1 MRKEKVKRLLSLGLV
16 VAMTVSMITGCGN
29 SGAGNGTG
37 TGESSAASE
46 ASKEG
51 EAAETP
57 AASGDVVKIG
67 SLWPLTGGSATI
79 GQQHADGAEAA
90 IKEINANGGIK
101 SMGGAQIQLVVADTE
116 TAADKASVAC
126 ERLIT
131 DDKVSMII
139 GAYNSTCC
147 ISSSEVAQKY
157 SIPFISQGGV
167 ATAVTD
173 RGYDYV
179 YRINNTATYDVLE
192 MITALDTICEE
203 NDLDTLTY
211 ALVYENSDWGA
222 DNARIWKEAADERG
236 WTCVLDEP
244 VTNGQADMTSQVL
257 KVKDSG
263 ADVLN
268 VSFYTDDSIVFAN
281 ALYANQVDLPWGVW
295 SVGGGWQDA
304 AFFEALDQEVY
315 NYHFVQEDWDM
326 CGVQNHEWIQ
336 EVAANCKDTYG
347 YEMTSFFAQG
357 WTVAYV
363 AYYALEAAGTTDP
376 EALRDAIKG
385 IELYNDGE
393 DRALLSGYSAIVF
406 DDKNQNTFAGGA
418 TGGTIVQYQDGAAV
432 PLYPAEH
439 SVEGNTPILPI
450 PSFSE
455 R

>member
-1 MRKEKVKRLLSLGLV
+1 MSRGKVKRLLSIGLAA
-16 VAMTVSMITGCGN
+16 AMTVSMIAGCGN
-29 SGAGNGTG
+29 SSAG
-37 TGESSAASE
+37 TGEAPAANTEEAGGQSE
-46 ASKEG
+46 D
-51 EAAETP
+51 AAEAP
-57 AASGDVVKIG
+57 AAASGDIVKIG

-131 DDKVSMII
+131 DEGVSMII

-157 SIPFISQGGV
+157 SIPYISQGGV

-179 YRINNTATYDVLE
+179 FRINNTATYDVLE

-203 NDLDTLTY
+203 NNLDTLTY

-268 VSFYTDDSIVFAN
+268 VSFYTDDSIVFSN

-304 AFFEALDQEVY
+304 AFFEALDQDVY

-326 CGVQNHEWIQ
+326 SGVQNHEWIQ
-336 EVAANCKDTYG
+336 EVAAQCKEVYG

-357 WTVAYV
+357 WTVAYM
-363 AYYALEAAGTTDP
+363 AYYALEAAGTAEA

-385 IELYNDGE
+385 IELHNDGT

-406 DDKNQNTFAGGA
+406 DDKNQNTFDGGA
-418 TGGTIVQYQDGAAV
+418 TGGTIVQYQDGVAV